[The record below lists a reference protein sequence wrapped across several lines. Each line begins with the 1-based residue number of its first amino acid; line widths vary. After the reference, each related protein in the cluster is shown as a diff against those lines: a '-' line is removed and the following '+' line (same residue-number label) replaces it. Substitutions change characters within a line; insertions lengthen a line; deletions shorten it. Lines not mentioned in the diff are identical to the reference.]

1 MEEKEKILLAQ
12 KWVHQLANGINPLN
26 GNALK
31 EDDIV
36 NNVHIS
42 RCLFYVADLM
52 GRYSERRTKSN
63 SMRNVPFVS
72 SAMQREKYN
81 YVDAISISAFAR
93 EIVKLIPETMQTVNY
108 KQMVKWLLQEGLLKD
123 SEPDSEGRISKIA
136 TEKGNEKGIYSE
148 SRERGGGGFY
158 LATLYNREAQRY
170 LLNHLDEMS
179 RIQL

>member
-52 GRYSERRTKSN
+52 GKYSERRSKSN
-63 SMRNVPFVS
+63 ASRNIPFDS
-72 SAMQREKYN
+72 SAMRKEEYN
-81 YVDAISISAFAR
+81 YVDAISISAYAR
-93 EIVKLIPETMQTVNY
+93 ELVKLIPENMQTVNY
-108 KQMVKWLLQEGLLKD
+108 KQMVKWLMQEGMLKD
-123 SEPDSEGRISKIA
+123 GDPDSEGRVSKIA
-136 TEKGNEKGIYSE
+136 TVKGNEKGIYTE

-158 LATLYNREAQRY
+158 LATLYNRDAQRF
-170 LLNHLDEMS
+170 LLNHIDEIS
-179 RIQL
+179 RIQ

>member
-1 MEEKEKILLAQ
+1 MEEKDKILLAQ

-26 GNALK
+26 GSALK

-42 RCLFYVADLM
+42 RCLFYVADLI
-52 GRYSERRTKSN
+52 GKCSERRNRSN
-63 SMRNVPFVS
+63 SVRTEPFVS
-72 SAMQREKYN
+72 SAMQTDKYN

-93 EIVKLIPETMQTVNY
+93 EIATLIPENMQIVNY

-123 SEPDSEGRISKIA
+123 SDPDSEGRISKIA
-136 TEKGNEKGIYSE
+136 TEKGNEIGVYSE
-148 SRERGGGGFY
+148 HRERGGGGFY

-170 LLNHLDEMS
+170 LLNHIDEIS
-179 RIQL
+179 RIQ